1 MKIYKVEYC
10 GLWMGGIA
18 IVQANTPKEALE
30 LVELDE
36 RTLGFDS
43 DATAVEVTGPV
54 FYNDNGDY

>member
-1 MKIYKVEYC
+1 
-10 GLWMGGIA
+10 MGGIA